1 MIKDYLPYVL
11 AMVLFS
17 VGLYAV
23 VCKKNLIKIMVGII
37 VMEYAVE
44 LFLVLM
50 SYKKVGMRSFGAQ
63 APILTRELAK
73 AAGAAHATMVDP
85 VPQALILTSIV
96 IGLATVAL
104 MVALALRIHEKYGTF
119 DITEIRRLRG

>member
-50 SYKKVGMRSFGAQ
+50 AYKVGGQ
-63 APILTRELAK
+63 APILTREMAK
-73 AAGAAHATMVDP
+73 DAGAAHAMMVDP